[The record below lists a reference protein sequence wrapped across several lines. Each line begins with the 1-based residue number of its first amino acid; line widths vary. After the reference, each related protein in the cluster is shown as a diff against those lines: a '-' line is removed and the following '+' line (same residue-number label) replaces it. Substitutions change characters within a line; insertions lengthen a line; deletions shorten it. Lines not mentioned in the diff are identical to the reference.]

1 MLPEGDTGECPPS
14 RLEKIHAPLIFAPVY
29 KRRIIDLN
37 FVPQHAKMLRNA
49 AFPWK
54 KSQFFFWEGDI
65 PSSHPAPSASCPPCE
80 PSGCVLGVAYTYVL
94 SIDLLTARISLLAG
108 LQKQCALPTDHC
120 CQYGQDDARV
130 HPVRAP
136 AAAMVT

>member
-1 MLPEGDTGECPPS
+1 MSPVKVGKNSRTLNICTCVQKADYRFKLRSTACENAKECS
-14 RLEKIHAPLIFAPVY
+14 ISVE
-29 KRRIIDLN
+29 
-37 FVPQHAKMLRNA
+37 
-49 AFPWK
+49 K
-54 KSQFFFWEGDI
+54 KSIFFWEGDI

-136 AAAMVT
+136 AAAAVT